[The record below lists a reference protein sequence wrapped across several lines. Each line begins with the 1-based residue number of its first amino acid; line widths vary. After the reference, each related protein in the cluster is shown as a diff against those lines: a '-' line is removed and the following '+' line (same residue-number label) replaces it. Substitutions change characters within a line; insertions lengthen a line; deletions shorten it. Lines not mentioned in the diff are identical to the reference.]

1 MEGSIRLR
9 AAERKTLLHVVKTGS
24 THEQR
29 LRAHVLLLLADG
41 WAWLTIAAVLFTS
54 SSTINRWRRR
64 FLEGGLA
71 ALLDTPRRRRPSR
84 LSMLWIGVVFHLVT
98 TRTPTDFGFVRSR
111 WTCGTVVMLL
121 KEDFGVKVG
130 RETVRRWLHQ
140 KDLVY
145 RRPRPVLGPTDP
157 QRPYK
162 LRKIRALLRQLPANE
177 IAVFQDEVDV
187 NTNPKI
193 GSMWM
198 RRGQQA
204 KVVTPGTNTKR
215 YLAGSLNW
223 RTGALML
230 TEGDKRNADLFLA
243 HLDDL
248 RRRYR
253 RYRVIHVICD
263 NGSFHKPD
271 RCRKVKAYLA
281 KWGHRV
287 KLHFLPTYAP
297 ETNPIERVWWHLHE
311 EITRNHRCRN
321 IEELLDLVFDWLGAG
336 SAFQIETSIYDS
348 ARAA

>member
-1 MEGSIRLR
+1 MDGSIRLR
-9 AAERKTLLHVVKTGS
+9 AKERKTLLGVVKTAS

-29 LRAHVLLLLADG
+29 LRAHLLLLLDDG
-41 WAWLTIAAVLFTS
+41 WAWTTITAVLFTS

-64 FLEGGLA
+64 FANGGLA
-71 ALLDTPRRRRPSR
+71 AVLDAPGRRPSFR
-84 LSMLWIGVVFHLVT
+84 WGAFWIGLVFRWVT
-98 TRTPTDFGFVRSR
+98 TMTPGDFGFYRTR

-121 KEDFGVKVG
+121 QEDYGVKAG

-140 KDLVY
+140 KNLVY
-145 RRPRPVLGPTDP
+145 RRPRPVLGPKDP

-162 LRKIRALLRQLPANE
+162 LRKIRALLRHLPADE
-177 IAVFQDEVDV
+177 IAVFQDEVDI

-198 RRGQQA
+198 LRGQQA
-204 KVVTPGTNTKR
+204 EVETPGTNTKR

-223 RTGALML
+223 RTGELNL
-230 TEGDKRNADLFLA
+230 TEGTKRNADLFLA
-243 HLDDL
+243 HLDEL

-253 RYRVIHVICD
+253 CYRVIHVICD

-271 RCRKVKAYLA
+271 RCRKVKAYLE

-287 KLHFLPTYAP
+287 QLHFLPTYAP

-311 EITRNHRCRN
+311 EITRNHRCKN
-321 IEELLDLVFDWLGAG
+321 IEELLDLVFDWLNAG
-336 SAFQIETSIYDS
+336 SSFQIETSIYNS
-348 ARAA
+348 AKAA